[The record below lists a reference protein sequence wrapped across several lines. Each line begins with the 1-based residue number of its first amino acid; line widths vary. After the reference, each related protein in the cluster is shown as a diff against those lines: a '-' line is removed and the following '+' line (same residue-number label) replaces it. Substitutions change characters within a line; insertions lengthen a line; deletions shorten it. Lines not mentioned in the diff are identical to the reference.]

1 MSIHQLENCK
11 LKCNPP
17 QHRYALNISFFCT
30 DKSSSNFYPN
40 RGVQDGEWGNQTLT
54 HALELGNVACNTISG
69 IFAVRMIETCLP
81 SPSSRAKH
89 CRTIWEMK
97 FPTSPPLCFQSH
109 TIVAQQKKSKAQHF
123 STSFSQNL
131 QFTKLFLKRIS
142 IRVNFEE
149 KSFAFLSLGPV
160 NLVWWFSE
168 LAKDWSR
175 TPLTLSTNDLF
186 QFFQMIYDARI
197 FDNIGKAVMSFIL
210 MT

>member
-1 MSIHQLENCK
+1 MPMPMPIHQLENCK

-109 TIVAQQKKSKAQHF
+109 TIVAQQKSRRHNI
-123 STSFSQNL
+123 SRL
-131 QFTKLFLKRIS
+131 LFLKTFNWLSFSFRCIS
-142 IRVNFEE
+142 IKTNCGFCSNRILPYFPMLVSQLVRHRRDIS
-149 KSFAFLSLGPV
+149 SFLD
-160 NLVWWFSE
+160 NLIV
-168 LAKDWSR
+168 
-175 TPLTLSTNDLF
+175 
-186 QFFQMIYDARI
+186 
-197 FDNIGKAVMSFIL
+197 
-210 MT
+210 